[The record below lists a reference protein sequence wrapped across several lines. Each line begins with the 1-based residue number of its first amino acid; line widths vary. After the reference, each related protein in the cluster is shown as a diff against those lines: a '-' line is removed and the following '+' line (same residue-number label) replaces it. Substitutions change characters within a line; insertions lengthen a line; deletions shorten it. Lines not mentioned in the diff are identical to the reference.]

1 MSMENE
7 FTTPLSKSLPPVVE
21 GVDFVDDGH
30 TRSEQVAD
38 GSDDV
43 GMGHILTHVVVAVD
57 EEDARVRSS
66 LCLPV
71 TM

>member
-38 GSDDV
+38 GVDD
-43 GMGHILTHVVVAVD
+43 GTRLHILRAYPKTI
-57 EEDARVRSS
+57 RR
-66 LCLPV
+66 
-71 TM
+71 